1 MISGGGGI
9 SNIGLEVGWWPALV
23 VGIDFIP
30 KIVLLGDMT
39 KLCTN
44 LALRLGIVL
53 VICFGTIEGGSRTL
67 VLVELLLHS
76 GWIIGRSWWVWVE
89 NWRVGGSGLVIVI
102 GAGLIRGSWCWSGS
116 DSWYWIGSGKV
127 V

>member
-89 NWRVGGSGLVIVI
+89 NWRVGRVRLGD
-102 GAGLIRGSWCWSGS
+102 C
-116 DSWYWIGSGKV
+116 YWGGFDKR
-127 V
+127 